1 MYLCK
6 ELTDHSLPAIARAF
20 DGRDHTTV
28 LYACKRVA
36 AHIAVSPPAYR
47 DIEVLTGSLLTPP

>member
-6 ELTDHSLPAIARAF
+6 ELTPHSLPAIARAF
-20 DGRDHTTV
+20 AGRDHTTV

-36 AHIAVSPPAYR
+36 AHIAVSPPAYH
-47 DIEVLTGSLLTPP
+47 DIEVLTATLTQQR

>member
-6 ELTDHSLPAIARAF
+6 ELTEHSLPTIARAF
-20 DGRDHTTV
+20 AGRDHTTV

-36 AHIAVSPPAYR
+36 VHMAKSPPAYN
-47 DIEVLTGSLLTPP
+47 DIEVLTAAVTHRS